1 MRRRVVVVA
10 IIIGAGAALALVVR
24 QVWLHDTAREV
35 STDEA
40 VQRFRD
46 HVVATLPTTLPT
58 TSPATVPVTTVPTQA
73 QAQALP
79 EPGVYRYTTTGGE
92 QVDTLGGADHTYPVE
107 TTITVTREDCGV
119 RLRWD
124 VLRERH
130 EEWRLCLGPDGV
142 RLQTT
147 GTSFH
152 EFFRHGQL
160 EQLVCARDA
169 VLVPADHRPR
179 KPVAMGCHL
188 DADEYL
194 PAYEVLDTGT
204 RTVEGAAVAVTHVRM
219 TVEMPGPF
227 FEHTTFDYW
236 LDDHGLPVWM
246 AEKKISRSAAEIV
259 GSVTYT
265 EEFTAAL
272 TSLTPLK

>member
-1 MRRRVVVVA
+1 M
-10 IIIGAGAALALVVR
+10 
-24 QVWLHDTAREV
+24 
-35 STDEA
+35 
-40 VQRFRD
+40 
-46 HVVATLPTTLPT
+46 
-58 TSPATVPVTTVPTQA
+58 
-73 QAQALP
+73 
-79 EPGVYRYTTTGGE
+79 
-92 QVDTLGGADHTYPVE
+92 DTLGGADHTYPVE

-130 EEWRLCLGPDGV
+130 EEWRLCLGPNGV
-142 RLQTT
+142 GLQTT

-152 EFFRHGQL
+152 EFFQHGQL

-169 VLVPADHRPR
+169 LLVPADHRPR

-194 PAYEVLDTGT
+194 PAYEVLETGT

-246 AEKKISRSAAEIV
+246 AEKKVSRSAAEIV

-272 TSLTPLK
+272 ASLTPLE